1 MIARL
6 IPHPLLSLLLLL
18 MWMVLTRF
26 SAGHFLLGGGLA
38 LFAGWTMHA
47 LHPGTPSLRRPGVI
61 LRLMATLFLD
71 IIRSNIAVTRLLLTE
86 GRGSARRS
94 CFLIVPLELRSPS
107 GLAVLAVILTA
118 TPGTAWVE
126 YVSDSGTLI
135 LHVFDGAE
143 RDHYLHVIN
152 KVYAPMLAEI
162 FE

>member
-6 IPHPLLSLLLLL
+6 IPHPLLSLVLVV
-18 MWMVLTRF
+18 MWMMLTRF
-26 SAGHFLLGGGLA
+26 SPGHFLLGGGLA

-47 LHPGTPSLRRPGVI
+47 LQPQTPRPRSLRVI
-61 LRLMATLFLD
+61 PRLIATLFVD

-86 GRGSARRS
+86 GRGSRRRS
-94 CFLIVPLELRSPS
+94 CFLLVPLELRSPS

-126 YVSDSGTLI
+126 YVSETGTLI

-143 RDHYLHVIN
+143 RDHYIHVIGQ
-152 KVYAPMLAEI
+152 VYVPMLQEI

>member
-6 IPHPLLSLLLLL
+6 IPHPVLSLLLVL
-18 MWMVLTRF
+18 MWMVLTGF
-26 SAGHFLLGGGLA
+26 SLGHFLLGGALA

-47 LHPGTPSLRRPGVI
+47 LQPKTGRPRRPRVI
-61 LRLMATLFLD
+61 ARLAVTLFFD
-71 IIRSNIAVTRLLLTE
+71 IIRSNIAVTRLILTE
-86 GRGSARRS
+86 GRAPRRQS
-94 CFLIVPLELRSPS
+94 CFLIIPLGLRSPS
-107 GLAVLAVILTA
+107 GLAILAVILTA

-152 KVYAPMLAEI
+152 QIYAPMLQEI